1 MSNRACVAFAA
12 GGWILFPRG
21 EEASG
26 EPGWRL
32 LWSAPRK
39 PRRQHSEL
47 TVPTRPAFLFLLGTH
62 LSPTVTPF
70 YSCPSLRSC
79 RWHLSWVRLPRSR
92 AWHLVYEGHA
102 VRETKTGLGQLLDSC

>member
-12 GGWILFPRG
+12 GGWILLPRG
-21 EEASG
+21 GEASG

-39 PRRQHSEL
+39 SRRQHSEL

-62 LSPTVTPF
+62 LSPTVTPVLLVSF
-70 YSCPSLRSC
+70 FEILQVASVLGPPPQKQSLA
-79 RWHLSWVRLPRSR
+79 P
-92 AWHLVYEGHA
+92 
-102 VRETKTGLGQLLDSC
+102 GL